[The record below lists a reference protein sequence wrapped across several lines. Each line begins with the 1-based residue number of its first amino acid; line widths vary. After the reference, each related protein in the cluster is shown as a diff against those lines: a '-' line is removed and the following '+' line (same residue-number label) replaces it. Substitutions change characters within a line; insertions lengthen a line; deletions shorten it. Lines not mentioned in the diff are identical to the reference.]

1 MAYETSLQRIQCA
14 EVMRVFLLLRKRRI
28 LSGLL
33 AAALM
38 LSFSAAVRF
47 YKTEMVFGSKL
58 PTAAVVIDAGHGGVD
73 GGAVAKDGTVESGI
87 NLSIALTLKELFLFC
102 GIEPVM
108 IRETDVSIHSEE
120 AETISQKK
128 VSDLKNRV
136 ALINSHPD
144 AVLISIHQNSLP
156 TAPSVRGAQAFYN
169 PVDGA
174 DTLAHAIQDA
184 LNIAINPQRAKTEKQ
199 IPSTIYLMQKAQ
211 IPAVLVECGFLS
223 NEEETRLLQ
232 TNAHQLRLSLAI
244 LCGYYAPKE
253 EVPQ

>member
-1 MAYETSLQRIQCA
+1 MFFVI
-14 EVMRVFLLLRKRRI
+14 RKRKI

-33 AAALM
+33 AAAIL

-47 YKTEMVFGSKL
+47 YKTEMVFGTSS
-58 PTAAVVIDAGHGGVD
+58 PADAVVIDAGHGGVD

-87 NLSIALTLKELFLFC
+87 NLAIALKLKELFLFC

-108 IRETDVSIHSEE
+108 TRETDVSIHSSE
-120 AETISQKK
+120 AETIAQKK

-136 ALINSHPD
+136 KLINSHPQ

-169 PVDGA
+169 SVDGA
-174 DTLAHAIQDA
+174 DELAGAIQKT
-184 LNIAINPQRAKTEKQ
+184 LNLTINAQRPKTEKQ
-199 IPSTIYLMQKAQ
+199 IPSTIYLMQNAE

-223 NEEETRLLQ
+223 NTEETQLLN
-232 TNAHQLRLSLAI
+232 TEAHQLRLAIAI
-244 LCGYYAPKE
+244 LGGYFTSKE
-253 EVPQ
+253 D